1 MADTLGVIAALA
13 DELGESKIAQDA
25 RDVQARLASG
35 HVFLACIGQFKRGK
49 STLVNALIGQPLLPT
64 GVAPVTSAITTVAFG
79 SAAARVHFEAGGVE
93 AISLTDIST
102 YVSERDNPGNR
113 RGVQVVDVTIPA
125 DILREGL
132 CLVDTPGIGSVFG
145 ANTDV
150 TRAFVPRIDAALVV
164 IGADPPLSGDELTLV
179 GDVLHETESL
189 ILVLN
194 KADRLPPEERREACE
209 FARTV
214 MRERLGLHVTRI
226 FEVSAT
232 QALAGTADAEWAAFV
247 AAVHGF
253 ATARHDLLTFHAERR
268 SFALRA
274 ELLSVIGLREE
285 MLQRPIEDSD
295 RRIAEL
301 RQAADAAV
309 QSMQDLSAL
318 LASEQA
324 RLVSALEAKRVAFME
339 HARDL
344 HNERL
349 ADRLDGA
356 PAGADLHAFAL
367 EVARQLALTSVT
379 SWGSG
384 LERDAEELYR
394 RAMARFT
401 GLAAD
406 FLRRTGAVGIGW
418 WTDGHG
424 DTDVSIDAPPR
435 FYFTELLSSA
445 PSAPLGVAERLL
457 PASIRRQHAV
467 DAGSKYLDRLLD
479 TNSARFT
486 NDLIERI
493 DVSRRHL
500 EARVREALG
509 NSVRRAEEARAAAQ
523 QLRSAGDAQVAA
535 EHTRLADARSRLDS
549 LTFGE
554 PAPIRAMR

>member
-1 MADTLGVIAALA
+1 M
-13 DELGESKIAQDA
+13 AQDA
-25 RDVQARLASG
+25 RDLQARLASG

-79 SAAARVHFEAGGVE
+79 PAAARVHFESGGVE

-113 RGVQVVDVTIPA
+113 RGVRVVDVTAPA
-125 DILREGL
+125 DILRDGL

-179 GDVLHETESL
+179 GDVLHETQSL

-209 FARTV
+209 FARRV
-214 MRERLGLHVTRI
+214 LHERLGLHVDRI
-226 FEVSAT
+226 FEVSAA
-232 QALAGTADAEWAAFV
+232 QALAGTADVEWAAFA
-247 AAVHGF
+247 AAV
-253 ATARHDLLTFHAERR
+253 R
-268 SFALRA
+268 SFAGARHEVLAFHAARRSSA
-274 ELLSVIGLREE
+274 LSTELLSVIGLREE

-301 RQAADAAV
+301 RHAADAAV
-309 QSMQDLSAL
+309 QSIHDLSAL

-324 RLVSALEAKRVAFME
+324 RLVSALEAKRVAFLE
-339 HARDL
+339 HARHL

-349 ADRLDGA
+349 ADRVDSA
-356 PAGADLHAFAL
+356 PPEADLHAFAL
-367 EVARQLALTSVT
+367 EAARHLALASVT
-379 SWGSG
+379 SWGAG

-401 GLAAD
+401 RLAAD
-406 FLRRTGAVGIGW
+406 FLRRTGSLRDGW
-418 WTDGHG
+418 WTDGHA
-424 DTDVSIDAPPR
+424 DTDVSLDAPPR

-467 DAGSKYLDRLLD
+467 EAGAAYLERLLE
-479 TNSARFT
+479 TNAARFT

-493 DVSRRHL
+493 SVSRRQL
-500 EARVREALG
+500 ETRVREALA

-523 QLRSAGDAQVAA
+523 QLRAAGAAQVEA
-535 EHTRLADARSRLDS
+535 EHARLADARSRLES
-549 LTFGE
+549 LDIVE
-554 PAPIRAMR
+554 PTTTQVTQ